1 MNEDLFTTVG
11 AANAQPEVTSKF
23 ALSWKV
29 VEEIEQLPKKDKN
42 LLGRVYAIEFSDGT
56 VKIGSSSLLQNR
68 IRNIHIFTGK
78 YGNNALKK
86 IAYTEQPHIEY
97 VENEKYLHQFFDA
110 QQIKERGRE
119 LFAVKLEDVLSVPIF
134 GSDGVEER
142 ERRSELAA
150 EACKQIVLHGAC
162 NDIKLRER
170 FRMMLTNPE
179 DGIMLYAAEIEKL
192 EKRIECYM
200 KAIGVLYEFMD
211 KQDEYLEYFNDNNF
225 IDSVLKKAVHEF
237 QK

>member
-1 MNEDLFTTVG
+1 MNEDLFTTTVG
-11 AANAQPEVTSKF
+11 AANAQPEF
-23 ALSWKV
+23 ALSWNV
-29 VEEIEQLPKKDKN
+29 VEEIEQLPKKDN
-42 LLGRVYAIEFSDGT
+42 TYLGRVYAIEFADGT
-56 VKIGSSSLLQNR
+56 VKIGSSSILQQR

-86 IAYTEQPHIEY
+86 IAYTQPHIEY
-97 VENEKYLHQFFDA
+97 VKNEKYLHHFFDA

-119 LFAVKLEDVLSVPIF
+119 LFAVKLEEVLSVPIF
-134 GSDGVEER
+134 GTDETEKLECKNELVAEGFKKMLLPGV
-142 ERRSELAA
+142 
-150 EACKQIVLHGAC
+150 C
-162 NDIKLRER
+162 NYVEFRER

-179 DGIMLYAAEIEKL
+179 DGIMLYAAEIEEL
-192 EKRIECYM
+192 EKRIEGYM

-225 IDSVLKKAVHEF
+225 IDSVLKNAVHEF